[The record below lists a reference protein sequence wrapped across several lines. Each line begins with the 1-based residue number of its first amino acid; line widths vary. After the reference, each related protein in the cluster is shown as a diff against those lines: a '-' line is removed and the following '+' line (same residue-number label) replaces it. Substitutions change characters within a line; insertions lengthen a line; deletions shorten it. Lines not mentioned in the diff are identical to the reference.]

1 MTAFTEKNAYN
12 EVTKSTYGKLTV
24 IDKGLYTYEHG
35 QNHDKWLKRII
46 TEKGVILNSFLRFF
60 FIYQTFSKIFFYN
73 KQNPDFHLYFLS
85 FNLCAV
91 YVVIYFTATWW
102 NYDGH

>member
-1 MTAFTEKNAYN
+1 MIK
-12 EVTKSTYGKLTV
+12 KK
-24 IDKGLYTYEHG
+24 
-35 QNHDKWLKRII
+35 I

-60 FIYQTFSKIFFYN
+60 LFTKLLVKKNIYN

-91 YVVIYFTATWW
+91 MLLYILLPPDEIIMVTSMNSIHILHVLMITL
-102 NYDGH
+102 

>member
-1 MTAFTEKNAYN
+1 M
-12 EVTKSTYGKLTV
+12 VSSQSLTKGFIHMNMVKM
-24 IDKGLYTYEHG
+24 INDFK
-35 QNHDKWLKRII
+35 KI
-46 TEKGVILNSFLRFF
+46 TEKGVILNSFLDFF

-91 YVVIYFTATWW
+91 YVVIYFTAT
-102 NYDGH
+102 